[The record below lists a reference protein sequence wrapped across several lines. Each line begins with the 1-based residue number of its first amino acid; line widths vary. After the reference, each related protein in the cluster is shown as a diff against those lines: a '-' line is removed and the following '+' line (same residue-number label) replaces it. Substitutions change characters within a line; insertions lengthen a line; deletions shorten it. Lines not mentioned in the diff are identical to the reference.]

1 MFFSV
6 CDINWKFL
14 FAQKVFFR
22 NATCLSLVLE
32 TLQSNYSFE
41 FILILWVFI

>member
-1 MFFSV
+1 M
-6 CDINWKFL
+6 NWKFL
-14 FAQKVFFR
+14 FAQKVFF